1 MYIASQILVV
11 ISNIIFVISVFS
23 KSKIGVVTWLI
34 VSDILFAIHYF
45 LLGGFTGSYIVIA
58 DIIFLTITYIQ
69 KKRNHDKFIMYTGLI
84 FAVIS
89 IIIGILTWR
98 GFISIFPM
106 IGMTNYFVC
115 MGINNLLVNK
125 ISLAINNTTNTIY
138 MCLLR
143 SYIGAIC
150 GTILIICSTTA
161 SIQTY
166 ITQKKSKT
174 INSNSTSY
182 NSNNKDATLNN
193 DNQNTKKEVD

>member
-1 MYIASQILVV
+1 MYITSQILVV
-11 ISNIIFVISVFS
+11 LSNIIFVISVFS
-23 KSKIGVVTWLI
+23 KSKLSVVAWLI
-34 VSDILFAIHYF
+34 VSDILFATHYF

-69 KKRNHDKFIMYTGLI
+69 KGRNHDRFIMYTGLV

-89 IIIGILTWR
+89 IIIAILTWR

-106 IGMTNYFVC
+106 IGMTNYFIC

-138 MCLLR
+138 MFLLK

-150 GTILIICSTTA
+150 GIVLIICSTTA
-161 SIQTY
+161 SIRTY
-166 ITQKKSKT
+166 ISQQKLKST
-174 INSNSTSY
+174 NTTTNH
-182 NSNNKDATLNN
+182 D
-193 DNQNTKKEVD
+193 DGQNTKKEVN